1 MKAYINVLRHATETT
16 CTPSG
21 QGRNYTAGAIRKR
34 NFIIF
39 WRKICSRCMIQPG
52 VRDMRFGRYE
62 ILEIIGKEMVEK
74 FYTVNNGNVDEIVY
88 RVERVR

>member
-1 MKAYINVLRHATETT
+1 
-16 CTPSG
+16 
-21 QGRNYTAGAIRKR
+21 
-34 NFIIF
+34 
-39 WRKICSRCMIQPG
+39 MIQPG